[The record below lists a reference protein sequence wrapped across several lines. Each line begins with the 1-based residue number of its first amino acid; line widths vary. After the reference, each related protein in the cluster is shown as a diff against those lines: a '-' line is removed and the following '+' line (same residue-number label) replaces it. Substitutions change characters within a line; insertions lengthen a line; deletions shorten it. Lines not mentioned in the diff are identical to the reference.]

1 MPDTKKKTK
10 QPADAG
16 EIPFPTAESY
26 GKDPVAIPGTDIL
39 KDAVSLND
47 AYDFVK
53 MKKRL
58 AKKLDPKRY
67 EHSMGVAYTAA
78 SLAMAYGEDMIK
90 AYTAGVLHD
99 CAKCLDDVERDECC
113 KKYNVELTQIEKDHP
128 FLIHAKL
135 GAVLAKEKYGVE
147 DPEILSAIRWH
158 TTGRPDMTML
168 EAIIFSADF
177 IEPNRKP
184 LICLPKIRS
193 IIFSDMDMA
202 LCLILEQTL
211 VHLEHKGQA
220 IDEYSMQAAEYYRN
234 KINAR

>member
-1 MPDTKKKTK
+1 MIFRLLKSFKPEIQTELSGGFPQYSNGGEAKIMKNVYFVQVDISSNLGTK
-10 QPADAG
+10 
-16 EIPFPTAESY
+16 S
-26 GKDPVAIPGTDIL
+26 
-39 KDAVSLND
+39 
-47 AYDFVK
+47 AY
-53 MKKRL
+53 L
-58 AKKLDPKRY
+58 P
-67 EHSMGVAYTAA
+67 
-78 SLAMAYGEDMIK
+78 
-90 AYTAGVLHD
+90 YTAGILVANAWESEIVKNNCSFKEFIFLRENIDSVL
-99 CAKCLDDVERDECC
+99 ERMDNPGIAAFSNYCWSTE
-113 KKYNVELTQIEKDHP
+113 YNK
-128 FLIHAKL
+128 A
-135 GAVLAKEKYGVE
+135 LARRIKEKYGVE

-220 IDEYSMQAAEYYRN
+220 IDEYSKQAAEYYRK
-234 KINAR
+234 KINERN